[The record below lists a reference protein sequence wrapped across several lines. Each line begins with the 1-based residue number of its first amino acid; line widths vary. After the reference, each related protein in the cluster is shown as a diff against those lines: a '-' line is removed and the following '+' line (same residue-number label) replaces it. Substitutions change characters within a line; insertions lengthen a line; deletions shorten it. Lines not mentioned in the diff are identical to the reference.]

1 MAAHEYQALRGIY
14 FKGAEQATYHPNVNS
29 PGANYLNLAPHLDN
43 TPTLLPAYNHRN
55 DQRSLPNP
63 SALGTPSS
71 KATDEAGRAIM
82 AAIIRYRDL

>member
-29 PGANYLNLAPHLDN
+29 PGANYLNLAPHLPDKKS
-43 TPTLLPAYNHRN
+43 LLPAYDRTNKP
-55 DQRSLPNP
+55 LPNP
-63 SALGTPSS
+63 SSLGTPLKKS
-71 KATDEAGRAIM
+71 DEAGRAIM